1 LFLKR
6 KTSTDDRCSNQKT
19 HHSNCKGVRLGES
32 AEGAYQPEARSI
44 DGFDDGGIVDESK
57 KLC

>member
-1 LFLKR
+1 MFLKR

-57 KLC
+57 